1 MTILHYLSGNI
12 FSFMRYLFSTKSI
25 SNLSDDEL
33 HKRYADA
40 NWLKR
45 VYIIVVA
52 LLGMLCVVG
61 GFISAIVFFGLL
73 FFNKIKSAYA
83 LGTMVF
89 LTLACAVLPFSLIE
103 FYVYV
108 NKALC
113 ELYSNELTSR
123 SVIATK
129 GIADYFI

>member
-12 FSFMRYLFSTKSI
+12 FSFMRCLFLTKSI

-83 LGTMVF
+83 VCQSDRFTCIIRRIVM
-89 LTLACAVLPFSLIE
+89 
-103 FYVYV
+103 Y
-108 NKALC
+108 K
-113 ELYSNELTSR
+113 
-123 SVIATK
+123 K
-129 GIADYFI
+129 